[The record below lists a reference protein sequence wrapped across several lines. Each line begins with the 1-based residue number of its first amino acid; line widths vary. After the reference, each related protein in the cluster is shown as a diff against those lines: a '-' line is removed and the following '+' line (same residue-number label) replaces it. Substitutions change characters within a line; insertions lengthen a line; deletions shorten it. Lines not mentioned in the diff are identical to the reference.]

1 MNTLLHSISRAPFI
15 HSAVGVEIKLGRLRE
30 WSHKKGNAYVLACWK
45 ALWGDQEDD
54 YYNSNNNNNV

>member
-1 MNTLLHSISRAPFI
+1 
-15 HSAVGVEIKLGRLRE
+15 VGVEIKLGRLRE